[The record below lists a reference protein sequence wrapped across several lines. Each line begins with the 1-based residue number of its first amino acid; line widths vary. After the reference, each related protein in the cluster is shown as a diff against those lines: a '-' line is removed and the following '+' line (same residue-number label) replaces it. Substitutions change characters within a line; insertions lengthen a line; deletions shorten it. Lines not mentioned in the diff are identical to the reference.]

1 LLEKFAGGHPD
12 FMFLSI
18 IDKKARLAKKGKK
31 KENKR
36 E

>member
-1 LLEKFAGGHPD
+1 
-12 FMFLSI
+12 MFLSI

-36 E
+36 EWKRKVKKIIEK